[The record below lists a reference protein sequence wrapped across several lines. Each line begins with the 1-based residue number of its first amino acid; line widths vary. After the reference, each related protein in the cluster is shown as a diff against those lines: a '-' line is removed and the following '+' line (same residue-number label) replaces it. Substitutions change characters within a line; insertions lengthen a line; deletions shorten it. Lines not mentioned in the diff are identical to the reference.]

1 VRVSY
6 LFATARQRLQLFIQ
20 QPFYLAHIIVTNR
33 IGLSVIPINGDFA
46 PRRADNDPKIVG
58 RCGPAD
64 LIAYFEKSG
73 LLAVHLRFTL
83 RATASSTRCIPL
95 WPEKL
100 LCPSC
105 HVMVTYCASTAVTLP
120 LSAGS
125 PLKMTRSPTCSCL
138 DCSGVINESFQR
150 GQSIGVKLNRR
161 RSISSHSFSVYCFTP
176 SSAKR

>member
-1 VRVSY
+1 M
-6 LFATARQRLQLFIQ
+6 LFRRHSLDSRHIVVTDRISLAVV
-20 QPFYLAHIIVTNR
+20 PFD
-33 IGLSVIPINGDFA
+33 SDFA
-46 PRRADNDPKIVG
+46 PRRSDNRALIGG

-64 LIAYFEKSG
+64 LIACLEKSG

-83 RATASSTRCIPL
+83 RGPTSSTRCIPL

-100 LCPSC
+100 LCPSR
-105 HVMVTYCASTAVTLP
+105 HVMVTYLASTAKTLP
-120 LSAGS
+120 LSAES
-125 PLKMTRSPTCSCL
+125 PLKQTRSPTCSFS
-138 DCSGVINESFQR
+138 DCSGVINESYQR